1 MLTEIKTFTLILT
14 YCNVLYDLK
23 IINMAAFQLTRSDFY
38 HSTALKF
45 ASAFNINKHGNC
57 PFFIYTFRYGYYF
70 ITKFHSIYFMVL
82 FSCEAVMNRK
92 SSSHFSIFL
101 FSYQGFSNFFSMKIF
116 MNIVSYNVTEEILK
130 FNTVH
135 GFYKKKY
142 F

>member
-1 MLTEIKTFTLILT
+1 MLTEIKTFTLVLT
-14 YCNVLYDLK
+14 YCIVLYDLI
-23 IINMAAFQLTRSDFY
+23 IINMAVFQLTRSDFY

-45 ASAFNINKHGNC
+45 ASAFNINKHGDC

-70 ITKFHSIYFMVL
+70 ITKFHSIYFMIL

-101 FSYQGFSNFFSMKIF
+101 VSYQGFSNFFRRKYSWISCHIMLQRKYWNIKPFMIF
-116 MNIVSYNVTEEILK
+116 I
-130 FNTVH
+130 
-135 GFYKKKY
+135 KKC